1 MPITYPLTFPTV
13 KEPSRVQLTARA
25 FVSRTISPFTGEQ
38 QIQAH
43 QGQLWEAEVEFPI
56 MARANADVVTG
67 FLVKLNGREG
77 TFLMGD
83 PAGSTPKGSAAST
96 PGTPVVKGG
105 GQTGVDLTVDGLPIN
120 TTAYLITGDYIQL
133 GSSNSARLYKV
144 LDNVDTGSTG
154 DATVTIWPKLRSS
167 PADNAAVVV
176 NNAVGRFR
184 LDDQPQWDAIPDQFY
199 RVRFVAIEAI

>member
-1 MPITYPLTFPTV
+1 
-13 KEPSRVQLTARA
+13 
-25 FVSRTISPFTGEQ
+25 VSRTISPFTGEQ

-43 QGQLWEAEVEFPI
+43 PGQLWEAEIDFPI
-56 MARANADVVTG
+56 MVRDVADVVTG
-67 FLVKLNGREG
+67 FLVKLNGMEG

-105 GQTGVDLTVDGLPIN
+105 GQTGVDVLIDGLPFS
-120 TTAYLITGDYIQL
+120 TTAYLMAGDYVQF
-133 GSSNSARLYKV
+133 GTSNSARLYKV

-154 DATVTIWPKLRSS
+154 DATITIWPKLRSS

-184 LDDQPQWDAIPDQFY
+184 LDGQPQWDAIPDQFY